1 MSLHN
6 NRGYTLAEVMI
17 ALVISMILIA
27 ASSATY
33 IAQNRSY
40 VAQESVSE
48 VNTQSKIAHDI
59 VANGIR
65 TAGFGTAS
73 DMDMDPVNTYTDMI
87 NVIDNTASPDAI
99 TVIGGFRFIGTIW
112 PSGGG
117 PSIACPATVPMGD
130 TQIYIDYDGIEGP
143 NMTDKRFLSVDGVSF
158 IQVANCAIGGN
169 GNCGNNITID
179 RSMSHN
185 FPVLDTTG
193 DGLCDTGRPVYL
205 VEDVTF
211 CVDGNSDLR
220 KISRNANVGACTGL
234 ITSDNEVIAE
244 NIEDLQLAYGVD
256 ADGDGVL
263 DGGAY
268 VNNVADPS
276 TIKSIRVNIL
286 ARTSRADQD
295 YTGLGNPPAVIE
307 NRNHPATNDD
317 FRRRWWQTVVTM
329 RNK

>member
-6 NRGYTLAEVMI
+6 NRGYTLAEVII
-17 ALVISMILIA
+17 ALMISMILIA

-48 VNTQSKIAHDI
+48 VNTQSKIAHDT
-59 VANGIR
+59 VASGIR
-65 TAGFGTAS
+65 TAGFGTS
-73 DMDMDPVNTYTDMI
+73 EDMNMDPVNTYTDMI
-87 NVIDNTASPDAI
+87 NVIDNTLASDAI
-99 TVIGGFRFIGTIW
+99 TVVGGFRMVGTLW
-112 PSGGG
+112 PLGGG
-117 PSIACPATVPMGD
+117 PGMACPASVPMGD
-130 TQIYIDYDGIEGP
+130 TQIVIDYAGTEGP
-143 NMTDKRFLSVDGVSF
+143 NTTDKRFISIDGVSF
-158 IQVANCAIGGN
+158 VQVSNCAIGAG
-169 GNCGNNITID
+169 GICGANITID
-179 RSMSHN
+179 RSLSHN
-185 FPVLDTTG
+185 FPLLDTSG

-220 KISRNANVGACTGL
+220 RIRRNANAAACTG
-234 ITSDNEVIAE
+234 IATSDDDVIAE
-244 NIEDLQLAYGVD
+244 NIEDLQFAYGID

-276 TIKSIRVNIL
+276 TIKSIRINVL
-286 ARTSRADQD
+286 AMTNRADQN
-295 YTGLGNPPAVIE
+295 YTGLGNPPATIE
-307 NRNHPATNDD
+307 NRNHAATNDD
-317 FRRRWWQTVVTM
+317 FRRRWWQTIVTM